1 MSISRGVREGE
12 FSQDVASHH
21 RTGGQKKNRHSGG
34 SLVDSFRL
42 FYRQV
47 SPEVQ
52 GLCREPQRHQ
62 EIVVDWL
69 KSCRLAEVLQHDIE

>member
-12 FSQDVASHH
+12 FSQDVASIAG
-21 RTGGQKKNRHSGG
+21 RAGRKNRHSGG

-42 FYRQV
+42 FYQQV

-69 KSCRLAEVLQHDIE
+69 KSFRLAEVLQHDIE